1 MSVNKVILLGNVG
14 KDPDVRYPAQ
24 GQIVATFSLATTE
37 RAYTAAGG
45 QQVPERTE
53 WHRIV
58 MWGKNAE
65 IAERYIRRGTKLY
78 IEGKLR
84 TRTWEDRNTIKHTV
98 TEVYA
103 DTFELLG
110 SRPQATAPSSP
121 RCRAPAATPATTE
134 WGKCRRHCPRHPL
147 LIPFVAHKGM

>member
-110 SRPQATAPSSP
+110 SRPHRRPLPLPSRNPGSH
-121 RCRAPAATPATTE
+121 RVVEMPAAAPPTSPSD
-134 WGKCRRHCPRHPL
+134 
-147 LIPFVAHKGM
+147 